1 MNATSVKRL
10 NKRVL
15 MAAMVGLMGAGLG
28 APSLAADKELVLGV
42 NDALTGPGAVYG
54 LPQANAVLMAAEEI
68 NARGGIKAG
77 GDTYKL
83 RVISNDDKANPTEA
97 TNSVRKLL
105 DRDGVKYLL
114 GFCCSGSTSAVAS
127 FIEKENAVMLV
138 GNAAERAITAKGTPN
153 LFRTRPPADFTGAA
167 AGTFVAKRG
176 AKNIAVI
183 GSLDVS
189 FYTQYLDA
197 FEREIVKAG
206 GKIVAKE
213 TFGLKDRDMT
223 PQLTKVRALNP
234 DAILVLGYVE
244 PAAFV
249 YRQAVE
255 LGMKQPRYGFTS
267 GSEEQFLRVA
277 TSEQMEG
284 VWDLRPTELTVEAL
298 DANAKT
304 YVANYTKKFGAA
316 PSPSSPYA
324 YDQVYVLKNAI
335 EGAGGADDTKKV
347 LAEIRKLAVPKEA
360 VMKYLPT
367 GGTMF
372 DVNGQAYTSN
382 GAFQWQKGKWIYV
395 SDLPS
400 DTKTYSDYLRSLR
413 K

>member
-1 MNATSVKRL
+1 MKTMLRKFAFIAAVGILSASLGGVSWATE
-10 NKRVL
+10 
-15 MAAMVGLMGAGLG
+15 
-28 APSLAADKELVLGV
+28 KELVLGV

-54 LPQANAVLMAAEEI
+54 LPQSNAVKMAADEI
-68 NARGGIKAG
+68 NAKGGIKVGA
-77 GDTYKL
+77 DVYKL
-83 RVISNDDKANPTEA
+83 KVISNDDKANPTEA
-97 TNSVRKLL
+97 TNSVRKLI
-105 DRDGVKYLL
+105 DRDNVKYLL

-127 FIEKENAVMLV
+127 FIEKENVVMLV
-138 GNAAERAITAKGTPN
+138 GNAAERAITAKGIPN

-197 FEREIVKAG
+197 FEREINKAG

-234 DAILVLGYVE
+234 DALLILGYVE

-249 YRQAVE
+249 YRQATE
-255 LGMKQPRYGFTS
+255 LGMKLPRYGFTS

-304 YVANYTKKFGAA
+304 YIANYTAKFGAA

-335 EGAGGADDTKKV
+335 ESAGSADDTKKV
-347 LAEIRKLAVPKEA
+347 IAAIRKLTVPKEA

-367 GGTMF
+367 AGAMF

-382 GAFQWQKGKWIYV
+382 GAFQWQKGKWVYV

-413 K
+413 N

>member
-1 MNATSVKRL
+1 MNATSVIRL

>member
-1 MNATSVKRL
+1 MNATSVKRF

-304 YVANYTKKFGAA
+304 YVANYTKKFGAP

>member
-1 MNATSVKRL
+1 MNATSVKRF